1 MDREYSV
8 RVGETETLVRV
19 RQIGAASW
27 LAKAMRT
34 DGEPI
39 EFSGDDPDYAVE
51 RVKQFLHETDETQF
65 DIA

>member
-8 RVGETETLVRV
+8 RVGETETLVSV

-27 LAKAMRT
+27 LAKATRT
-34 DGEPI
+34 DGELV

-51 RVKQFLHETDETQF
+51 RVKQFLQETDETQL
-65 DIA
+65 DLA